1 MSHPML
7 ASANHDE
14 TAEQLFVR
22 DLQTWLY
29 TEVEPHERQIAEQ
42 LDPGLSHNSRA
53 EAVFEALHAEPAFL
67 GWSNLR
73 RTTQELLWDSVWNCV
88 DRQAGALDAKAAE
101 AGELGSLSLDP
112 DFTVPAYLADSHV
125 HLMPGGYG
133 SDTEGVRQGALMDR
147 GGAVYMLGRNGGFL
161 NDGRGKA
168 VAAHLATCYPDFAP
182 EKLVELGCGVGSSV
196 IPVANLYPGA
206 QSYAVDVGASVL
218 RYAHARAAHLGADIH
233 FVQDDAERTRFED
246 GSFDLVFTA
255 AVMHETSPEAI
266 RRIIAESHRLLRK
279 GGVAVH
285 LEVPVKYE
293 TLDLWSQ
300 VIAGVERDYNNE
312 PAWQEA
318 TSADYAA
325 LLREAGFE
333 DCRIGFQDAV
343 FGPDL
348 SASTFGTESKGVF
361 LSWFVASGRK

>member
-14 TAEQLFVR
+14 TTEQLFVR
-22 DLQTWLY
+22 DLQYWLY
-29 TEVEPHERQIAEQ
+29 TEVEPHERQIAEE
-42 LDPGLSHNSRA
+42 LDPGLSHNARA
-53 EAVFEALHAEPAFL
+53 EEVFDKLHKEPAFL
-67 GWSNLR
+67 GWSNMR

-88 DRQAGALDAKAAE
+88 DRQAGELDAKASEAAE
-101 AGELGSLSLDP
+101 IGSLTLAEDFQVP
-112 DFTVPAYLADSHV
+112 DYLEDAHV

-133 SDTEGVRQGALMDR
+133 SDTDGVRQGALMDR

-168 VAAHLATCYPDFAP
+168 VAAHLASCYPDFQP

-196 IPVANLYPGA
+196 IPVAEAYPKA
-206 QSYAVDVGASVL
+206 EAYAVDVGASVL
-218 RYAHARAAHLGADIH
+218 RYAHARAAHLGAAIH
-233 FVQDDAERTRFED
+233 FVQDDAEKTRFADE
-246 GSFDLVFTA
+246 SFDLVFTA

-266 RRIIAESHRLLRK
+266 QNILTESHRLLRK
-279 GGVAVH
+279 GGIAVH

-300 VIAGVERDYNNE
+300 VIAGMERDYNNE

-318 TSADYAA
+318 TSADYGA
-325 LLREAGFE
+325 LMTAAGFE
-333 DCRIGFQDAV
+333 DVKVGFQDAV
-343 FGPDL
+343 LGPDM
-348 SASTFGTESKGVF
+348 SASKFGEESKGVF
-361 LSWFVASGRK
+361 LSWFVTSGRK